1 MLTPP
6 ICPIA
11 AFWGILF
18 MVSPDMR
25 DCSDSPLKSTFLG
38 DVAPF
43 AARQPALHKIQIT
56 NSKASRFSKPAGFF
70 TVRYVPEPPGSW

>member
-18 MVSPDMR
+18 MVSPGMR
-25 DCSDSPLKSTFLG
+25 DCSDSPPKSKFWG
-38 DVAPF
+38 NVAHF
-43 AARQPALHKIQIT
+43 AVRHPVLHKIQNT